1 MKMTPAQRQWLRLT
15 KKIAKLEREIFLT
28 KAERMSIKTSVM
40 EDMKCW
46 GLRDEAI
53 TVRLRAH

>member
-1 MKMTPAQRQWLRLT
+1 MKMTPAQQQWIKLT
-15 KKIAKLEREIFLT
+15 KKIDRLEREILLA

-40 EDMKCW
+40 EEMKCW

-53 TVRLRAH
+53 TGRLHAA

>member
-1 MKMTPAQRQWLRLT
+1 MTPAQRQWLRLT
-15 KKIAKLEREIFLT
+15 NKISKLEREILLA

-40 EDMKCW
+40 EEMKCW

-53 TVRLRAH
+53 TGRLRAA

>member
-1 MKMTPAQRQWLRLT
+1 MKMTPSQREWIRLT
-15 KKIAKLEREIFLT
+15 NKIVKLEKEILCA
-28 KAERMSIKTSVM
+28 KAERTSIKTAVM

-53 TVRLRAH
+53 TVRLRAA

>member
-1 MKMTPAQRQWLRLT
+1 MKMTQTQRQWVKLT
-15 KKIAKLEREIFLT
+15 KKINRLEGEILRA

-40 EDMKCW
+40 DEMKCW

-53 TVRLRAH
+53 TGRLRAA

>member
-1 MKMTPAQRQWLRLT
+1 MKMTQTQRQWVKLT
-15 KKIAKLEREIFLT
+15 KKINRLEGEILRA

-40 EDMKCW
+40 DEMKCW

-53 TVRLRAH
+53 TMRLRAA

>member
-1 MKMTPAQRQWLRLT
+1 MKMTPTQRQWVKLT
-15 KKIAKLEREIFLT
+15 KKIDKLESEILQT

-40 EDMKCW
+40 EEMKCW

-53 TVRLRAH
+53 TNRLRAA